1 MTRKGF
7 LGRLGGAIF
16 GSAAVTKVAAQV
28 SSPQP
33 SPEQLARREMIEDL
47 AATPLPDEIARKE
60 RSEAALRARGVPVL
74 ASLPVIAGETRSQRR
89 TDREVAERA
98 LGAMIAAVK
107 GETGDYEMG
116 QGLLKQFG
124 AAGYLTPMEAAFMA
138 DPDPDQQFRV
148 DITWRYEGGYVLLWA
163 LGFYDAMPPEDHVVD
178 VSQMGALLRDLGAEG
193 LFTQAR
199 LRPQAEILDMADYYY
214 RLHWAVTDARL
225 KGEDLPEGTD
235 GSIMLERA
243 RALNWLYGY
252 AGQGWDEVDAD
263 T

>member
-7 LGRLGGAIF
+7 LGRLAGALF
-16 GSAAVTKVAAQV
+16 GATAVTKAAAQAT
-28 SSPQP
+28 SPQP
-33 SPEQLARREMIEDL
+33 GPEQLARRDMIEDL
-47 AATPLPDEIARKE
+47 AANPRPDEIARKD

-107 GETGDYEMG
+107 GETADYDMG
-116 QGLLKQFG
+116 QALLKQFD
-124 AAGYLTPMEAAFMA
+124 AASYLTPMERAFMA
-138 DPDPDQQFRV
+138 DPNPDQQFRV
-148 DITWRYEGGYVLLWA
+148 NITWRYEGVYVLLWA
-163 LGFYDAMPPEDHVVD
+163 LGFYDAMPPEDEVVD

-193 LFTQAR
+193 LFTQAK
-199 LRPQAEILDMADYYY
+199 LLPQAEILDMADYYY
-214 RLHWAVTDARL
+214 RLHWAVTNARI

-235 GSIMLERA
+235 ASIMLERA

-252 AGQGWDEVDAD
+252 AGQSWDEVDAD

>member
-7 LGRLGGAIF
+7 LGRLAGALF
-16 GSAAVTKVAAQV
+16 GSAAVTRAAAQAV
-28 SSPQP
+28 APQP
-33 SPEQLARREMIEDL
+33 GPAELARREMIEEL
-47 AATPLPDEIARKE
+47 AANPLPDEIARKA
-60 RSEAALRARGVPVL
+60 RSEAALRERGVPVL
-74 ASLPVIAGETRSQRR
+74 AALPVIAGETRSQRR
-89 TDREVAERA
+89 TDREVAERV

-116 QGLLKQFG
+116 MALLNQFG
-124 AAGYLTPMEAAFMA
+124 ATGYLTPMEAVFMA

-148 DITWRYEGGYVLLWA
+148 NITWRYEGVYVLLWA
-163 LGFYDAMPPEDHVVD
+163 LGFYDAMPPEDQVVD
-178 VSQMGALLRDLGAEG
+178 VAEMGALLRDLGSEG
-193 LFTQAR
+193 LFAQAK
-199 LRPQAEILDMADYYY
+199 LRPQAELLDMADYYY
-214 RLHWAVTDARL
+214 RLHWAVTNARI

-235 GSIMLERA
+235 ASIMLERA